1 MKRGSKQMINKSK
14 LKANNQGQK
23 NKVRKCHQSV
33 WADGAL
39 GEKCKANNPKAAE
52 AEK

>member
-1 MKRGSKQMINKSK
+1 MIDKSR

-23 NKVRKCHQSV
+23 NKVRKCHPSV

-39 GEKCKANNPKAAE
+39 EDKCKANEPKAAE